1 MIVNLMMWKIMAKF
15 KKRRNL
21 RELTKVY
28 FYHVPLQVSLHC
40 RLHSTAKRKMIKK
53 KKGYNNNPNPFHS
66 KEENDA
72 NVKKAKESAA
82 TDKASLDQRQ
92 TSPGY

>member
-21 RELTKVY
+21 RQLAKIILLSCATSGIS
-28 FYHVPLQVSLHC
+28 SLSTPF
-40 RLHSTAKRKMIKK
+40 HSKEEND
-53 KKGYNNNPNPFHS
+53 NNNPNPFHS
-66 KEENDA
+66 KEENDGNA
-72 NVKKAKESAA
+72 KKAKESAA

-92 TSPGY
+92 NSPGY